1 MDAILMSFH
10 PEWCHLICKKVGEE
24 NGKPIYYKSMEL
36 RKSVPKKLPFKV
48 YMYMTA
54 TKDRCDLWE
63 YITAYQNDKGD
74 ILNGSQKV
82 IGEFICDKVDKFEAE
97 FSNNGGHEE
106 ICQVWLY
113 DGEEIHSIETGN
125 WLEDP
130 SDCYLCDR
138 SRLSYDEI
146 RKYIGVKQPHDISVF
161 YGLHI
166 SNIKI
171 YDEPK
176 ELSDFCTR
184 RSSKIDNCDT
194 CINKKWWR
202 EDTAEIAKRIC
213 APCQKDNFRKQIIRP
228 PQSWCYVE
236 DLDNE

>member
-1 MDAILMSFH
+1 MKAILMSIH
-10 PEWCHLICKKVGEE
+10 PQWCELIVSGKKM
-24 NGKPIYYKSMEL
+24 MEL
-36 RKSVPKKLPFKV
+36 RKTVPKEVPFKV
-48 YMYMTA
+48 Y
-54 TKDRCDLWE
+54 
-63 YITAYQNDKGD
+63 IYQIQKHW
-74 ILNGSQKV
+74 IYKLLPWLKERRQKV

-106 ICQVWLY
+106 ICQVWFK

-176 ELSDFCTR
+176 ELGDFRLCNKCECGPIERCRRHEYSCDGSYKFTR
-184 RSSKIDNCDT
+184 
-194 CINKKWWR
+194 
-202 EDTAEIAKRIC
+202 A
-213 APCQKDNFRKQIIRP
+213 
-228 PQSWCYVE
+228 PQSYCYVE